1 MYEWIFDRCEDEV
14 CRFSCI
20 QYTLHLRHSSGGL
33 HTGNDFYISQST
45 RARVWC
51 VLEEMNRLDA
61 SKCVFFSL
69 LLFGG
74 EDAQIEFDC
83 FAFQRESESC
93 LSSTQCTLQKGE
105 KPREGRLAPCGLTFQ
120 SVKTPM
126 RNKGEKVKDCP
137 TRIIFYSWPCI
148 LPGCVSWEKHLN
160 FFSFFFLF
168 LQNKRSYKGTAQL
181 SSTFKPK
188 TFPAGW
194 NLFSIS
200 IYFFPK

>member
-51 VLEEMNRLDA
+51 VLKEMNRLDA
-61 SKCVFFSL
+61 SKCVFFL
-69 LLFGG
+69 Y
-74 EDAQIEFDC
+74 C
-83 FAFQRESESC
+83 C
-93 LSSTQCTLQKGE
+93 L
-105 KPREGRLAPCGLTFQ
+105 EGRMHRLSLIVLPFKGKVRVVCPLHSVLSRRERNPGRGDLLPVVQPSSRWRPPCEIR
-120 SVKTPM
+120 VKRLKIVQLESYSTPDPVFCQGVFLG
-126 RNKGEKVKDCP
+126 RNI
-137 TRIIFYSWPCI
+137 TIFFI
-148 LPGCVSWEKHLN
+148 
-160 FFSFFFLF
+160 FFLF

-188 TFPAGW
+188 TFPAEW

>member
-1 MYEWIFDRCEDEV
+1 MC
-14 CRFSCI
+14 
-20 QYTLHLRHSSGGL
+20 
-33 HTGNDFYISQST
+33 
-45 RARVWC
+45 
-51 VLEEMNRLDA
+51 
-61 SKCVFFSL
+61 FFSL

-137 TRIIFYSWPCI
+137 TRIIFYS
-148 LPGCVSWEKHLN
+148 
-160 FFSFFFLF
+160 
-168 LQNKRSYKGTAQL
+168 
-181 SSTFKPK
+181 
-188 TFPAGW
+188 
-194 NLFSIS
+194 
-200 IYFFPK
+200 